1 MITINN
7 DKNIVKLEFGVADI
21 SVGGGIC
28 GGIPSLIF
36 HNIEKTEIGKE
47 LGTKS
52 GILKDLDTPV
62 ILQFNDERSI
72 DVIIQALEKV
82 RYILNNKKL

>member
-36 HNIEKTEIGKE
+36 HNVENTEIGKE

-82 RYILNNKKL
+82 RYILNNQKL

>member
-28 GGIPSLIF
+28 GGIPSLIL

-47 LGTKS
+47 LVAKS

-82 RYILNNKKL
+82 RYILNNQKL

>member
-36 HNIEKTEIGKE
+36 HNIEKAEIGKE

-52 GILKDLDTPV
+52 GILKDLYTPV

-82 RYILNNKKL
+82 RYILNNQNL